1 MSQFIVQVANLS
13 HLHFAETICNEMQES
28 AKARGT
34 GIAKRSPDYIQQK
47 MLEGKSIIALSKNG
61 QWAGFCYIETWSHG
75 EYVANSGLIVSPE
88 FRQSG
93 LAKKIKEEAFKL
105 SRKKYPNAKLFGL
118 TTGIAV
124 MKINSELGYIPVP
137 YSELTKD
144 EAFWKGC
151 ESCINFQILQ
161 SKEKKNCLCTAMLYN
176 PNEKRRWFDFKA
188 KKKILERLIKIKQS
202 TFLKLK
208 PKTTK
213 NEKENIISL

>member
-1 MSQFIVQVANLS
+1 MSQFVVQVANLS

-47 MLEGKSIIALSKNG
+47 MLEGKSIIALSKSG

-75 EYVANSGLIVSPE
+75 EYVANSGLIVSPV

-105 SRKKYPNAKLFGL
+105 SRKRYPNAKLFGL
-118 TTGIAV
+118 TTGLSV

-137 YSELTKD
+137 YTELTQDK
-144 EAFWKGC
+144 AFWKGC

-176 PNEKRRWFDFKA
+176 ANEKRRWFDFKTN
-188 KKKILERLIKIKQS
+188 KKILERLIKIKQNS
-202 TFLKLK
+202 FLKLK
-208 PKTTK
+208 NKTNK
-213 NEKENIISL
+213 YEKENTLSL